1 VTGQQQTEA
10 TEPKTVVVTG
20 ASRGIGLGI
29 SARLAQ
35 EGYRVVAVARTHSDE
50 VRELEQKSS
59 GRVIFAACDLSELD
73 GIPSFA
79 TALVRE
85 HGPVYGLVNNA
96 GMGLDGVLATM
107 HHTEIDRALRL
118 NLHAPILLTKSVSRS
133 MLSRR
138 SGRIVNITSIVAR
151 TGFSG
156 LAVYAATKAGLEGFT
171 RSLSRELGRVG
182 ITVNAVAP
190 GYMET
195 DMTAGLVGDKLETIR
210 RRSPLGLAEPG
221 DVASAVAYLLSP
233 GAARVTGSIVTVD
246 GGATA

>member
-1 VTGQQQTEA
+1 VTSGEN
-10 TEPKTVVVTG
+10 VVVTG

-29 SARLAQ
+29 STRLAE
-35 EGYRVVAVARTHSDE
+35 EGYRVLAVARTHSDGL
-50 VRELEQKSS
+50 RELEERFS
-59 GRVIFAACDLSELD
+59 GGVRFAECDLSRLD
-73 GIPSFA
+73 QIPAFA
-79 TALVRE
+79 SGLVRE
-85 HGPVYGLVNNA
+85 HGAVYGLVNNA

-118 NLHAPILLTKSVSRS
+118 NLHAPILLTKSLSRS

-182 ITVNAVAP
+182 VTVNAVAP

-195 DMTAGLVGDKLETIR
+195 EMTAGLVGEKLETIR
-210 RRSPLGLAEPG
+210 RRSPLGLPEPD
-221 DVASAVAYLLSP
+221 DVAAAVAYLLGP
-233 GAARVTGSIVTVD
+233 GAARVTGSILTVD

>member
-1 VTGQQQTEA
+1 MTAEQ
-10 TEPKTVVVTG
+10 TVVVTG
-20 ASRGIGLGI
+20 ASRGIGLSM
-29 SARLAQ
+29 SARLAD
-35 EGYRVVAVARTHSDE
+35 EDYRVVAVARTHSDGL
-50 VRELEQKSS
+50 RELEQRHP
-59 GRVIFAACDLSELD
+59 GRVSFAACDLGALDEL
-73 GIPSFA
+73 PSFA
-79 TALVRE
+79 SGLLRE
-85 HGPVYGLVNNA
+85 HGPVYALVNNA

-107 HHTEIDRALRL
+107 HHTEIDRALRV
-118 NLHAPILLTKSVSRS
+118 NLHAPILLTKSLSRS

-138 SGRIVNITSIVAR
+138 SGRVVNITSIVAR

-195 DMTAGLVGDKLETIR
+195 DMTAGLVGEKLETIR
-210 RRSPLGLAEPG
+210 RRSPLGLPEPD
-221 DVASAVAYLLSP
+221 DVASAVSYLLSA
-233 GAARVTGSIVTVD
+233 GAARVTGTVLTVD

>member
-1 VTGQQQTEA
+1 VTDQQQTQA
-10 TEPKTVVVTG
+10 TPTTVVVTG

-29 SARLAQ
+29 TARLAQ
-35 EGYRVVAVARTHSDE
+35 EGYRVVAVARTHTDE
-50 VRELEQKSS
+50 LRELEQRSS
-59 GRVIFAACDLSELD
+59 GRVLFAACDLSELD
-73 GIPSFA
+73 RIPAFA

-138 SGRIVNITSIVAR
+138 AGRIVNITSIVAR

-210 RRSPLGLAEPG
+210 RRSPLGLAEPA

-233 GAARVTGSIVTVD
+233 DAARVTGSIVTVD